1 MKWFF
6 ASMGVAI
13 GILVAL
19 LAHDYYEFIERTKA
33 FESAGERFTAENGQ
47 ELCLR
52 IQALEADPK
61 PCEYTKDAP

>member
-19 LAHDYYEFIERTKA
+19 LAHDYYEFVERTKA
-33 FESAGERFTAENGQ
+33 FEIKGARFTAENGQ

-52 IQALEADPK
+52 IQALEADPN

>member
-19 LAHDYYEFIERTKA
+19 LAHDYYEFVDRTKA
-33 FESAGERFTAENGQ
+33 FESKGARFAAENWQ

-52 IQALEADPK
+52 IQALKERM
-61 PCEYTKDAP
+61 DA

>member
-33 FESAGERFTAENGQ
+33 FESKGARFTADDGK

-52 IQALEADPK
+52 IQALKERM
-61 PCEYTKDAP
+61 DA

>member
-19 LAHDYYEFIERTKA
+19 LAHDYYEFVERTKA
-33 FESAGERFTAENGQ
+33 FEIKGARFTAQDGQ
-47 ELCLR
+47 NLCLR
-52 IQALEADPK
+52 LQLVEPRPK

>member
-6 ASMGVAI
+6 AIMGMATLI
-13 GILVAL
+13 AVAL
-19 LAHDYYEFIERTKA
+19 LAHDHYEFIERTKA
-33 FESAGERFTAENGQ
+33 FESKGARFTAENGQ